1 MYFRQ
6 PLTVSRLYFNE
17 ISDLVKNIQNEAY
30 MRFIEDALKRGK
42 TNFILIG
49 EAGCGKSEIALN
61 LARYFADTQ
70 EKQVHLF
77 DMDMT
82 KPLFR
87 SRDLLGAKEL
97 TGITF
102 HFEEQF
108 YDAPTVAGGV
118 RTLLHDPDSIVVMD
132 VGGDDIGARSIGGF
146 MMGTDK
152 STLCAMYVLNYYRP
166 FCQDI
171 DHIDRFL
178 SEILAVSR
186 LTIDDIHFIDN
197 PNAGVT
203 TTVDE
208 VIEGAANMD
217 DLISGYRPIEMTC
230 VSEDLIDHV
239 RESASLKDPGSIMPL
254 HLYLTYE
261 WLKI

>member
-1 MYFRQ
+1 MK
-6 PLTVSRLYFNE
+6 LINE
-17 ISDLVKNIQNEAY
+17 SLDQ
-30 MRFIEDALKRGK
+30 GK

-61 LARYFADTQ
+61 LAKYLADHTD
-70 EKQVHLF
+70 KPVHLF

-87 SRDLLGAKEL
+87 SRDLLNEEEL
-97 TGITF
+97 SGITF

-108 YDAPTVAGGV
+108 YDAPTLVGGV
-118 RTLLHDPDSIVVMD
+118 RELLADSDSVVVMD

-146 MMGTDK
+146 MMGVK
-152 STLCAMYVLNYYRP
+152 KESLCVMYVLNYYRP

-178 SEILAVSR
+178 AEILAVSR
-186 LTIDDIHFIDN
+186 LALEDIHFVDN
-197 PNAGVT
+197 PNAGLT
-203 TTVDE
+203 TTAEETV
-208 VIEGAANMD
+208 EGFQRMHE
-217 DLISGYRPIEMTC
+217 IITEYRDIDMKC
-230 VSEDLIDHV
+230 VREDLTDKVTELLGETDIF
-239 RESASLKDPGSIMPL
+239 PI

-261 WLKI
+261 WLKN